1 MKYKVITDYPC
12 SPFEIGDIL
21 EWNGIWFGAN
31 EPQKWI
37 ENPEKYPHIFQEVT
51 TDFQEVISDFQ
62 AVVSNTMKYL
72 AENHSPHCILIIRSN
87 IAEIFDG
94 SECFTTDKFIKD

>member
-1 MKYKVITDYPC
+1 MMKYKVIADYPC

-37 ENPEKYPHIFQEVT
+37 ENPENYPHIFQVT
-51 TDFQEVISDFQ
+51 
-62 AVVSNTMKYL
+62 N
-72 AENHSPHCILIIRSN
+72 
-87 IAEIFDG
+87 
-94 SECFTTDKFIKD
+94 